1 MLKKVLAAI
10 ILLLTLAFIVTPSYL
25 YWDTFHEY
33 GISSKNQDWS
43 NFGSFFG
50 GFYSAAFGLI
60 SILILC
66 STLYLTLDYN
76 KKQLTQLKADSIK
89 NLLVH
94 HINSLNEKMN
104 NRQNTYY
111 SPVNGR
117 YLNVAENQYIDS
129 LQKRFEIN
137 IAVDKQNIP
146 DWRFNPIKTTLEV
159 LTDTKISYPEE
170 LTVILNILGII
181 NGIKNEELRNE
192 AINLFSSLTYRNRT
206 YWLISYAYFNNAE
219 AKECIVKFPKLW
231 ALADGLMP
239 KP

>member
-1 MLKKVLAAI
+1 MLKKIFVAI
-10 ILLLTLAFIVTPSYL
+10 IFLLTLAFIITPSYL

-66 STLYLTLDYN
+66 ATLYLTLDYN
-76 KKQLTQLKADSIK
+76 KKQLTQLKSDSIK

-104 NRQNTYY
+104 NRKNIFY
-111 SPVNGR
+111 SPANQR
-117 YLNVAENQYIDS
+117 DLHLSENQYIDS
-129 LQKRFEIN
+129 LQNRFKIN
-137 IAVDKQNIP
+137 IAIDQQNIP
-146 DWRFNPIKTTLEV
+146 NWRFNPIKTTLEV
-159 LTDTKISYPEE
+159 MTDTKISYPEE

-181 NGIKNEELRNE
+181 NRIKDEELRNE

-206 YWLISYAYFNNAE
+206 YWLISYAYFNNDE
-219 AKECIVKFPKLW
+219 AKKCIVKYPKLW
-231 ALADGLMP
+231 ALADGL

>member
-1 MLKKVLAAI
+1 MLKKIFATI
-10 ILLLTLAFIVTPSYL
+10 IVLLTLAFIITPSYL
-25 YWDTFHEY
+25 YWDTFHQY

-60 SILILC
+60 SIFILC
-66 STLYLTLDYN
+66 STLYLTIDYN
-76 KKQLTQLKADSIK
+76 KKQLTQLKSDSIK

-104 NRQNTYY
+104 NRQNIFY
-111 SPVNGR
+111 SPASQR
-117 YLNVAENQYIDS
+117 DLHLSENQYIDS
-129 LQKRFEIN
+129 LQKRFKVH
-137 IAVDKQNIP
+137 IAVDQQNIP

-159 LTDTKISYPEE
+159 LKVTKISYPEE

-181 NGIKNEELRNE
+181 NEIKDKELRNE

-206 YWLISYAYFNNAE
+206 YWLVSYAYFNNDE
-219 AKECIVKFPKLW
+219 AKKCIINYPELW
-231 ALADGLMP
+231 ALADGL
-239 KP
+239 KPEL